1 MCRSEAGREGGPEL
15 INVPGGLLHWVNDP
29 VHYLDLGGIPAA
41 SLVDLGG
48 SPTFWAGVTKLYA
61 SNGAL
66 VDVRGLQLLRNIK
79 YLYLDNNK
87 LPENELMVMAGMLP
101 QGQLEC
107 LDIRGNPG
115 LTPSVMDALLRHGV
129 VDRCQYVNGR
139 RLDLDLTSIWD

>member
-1 MCRSEAGREGGPEL
+1 MGFVRSEGLPVRSPGRDVNTRSGTPSDPHSLQPEL

-87 LPENELMVMAGMLP
+87 LPENELMVMAG
-101 QGQLEC
+101 GE
-107 LDIRGNPG
+107 GVKVG
-115 LTPSVMDALLRHGV
+115 VKSLTM
-129 VDRCQYVNGR
+129 Q
-139 RLDLDLTSIWD
+139 